1 MHPLPYAR
9 MDPAQR
15 PRLVAII
22 DNLRARIAEAR
33 TNGWLGEVQA
43 LQVSLDAAR
52 GKLTNLDRLSST
64 GPTNL
69 GIPTLRGSDR
79 DPATRS

>member
-1 MHPLPYAR
+1 MLR
-9 MDPAQR
+9 LDPAQR
-15 PRLVAII
+15 PRLVTII
-22 DNLRARIAEAR
+22 DNLQARITEAH

-43 LQVSLDAAR
+43 LQVSLDAAQ
-52 GKLTNLDRLSST
+52 GKLTNLDRLTST

-69 GIPTLRGSDR
+69 GIPALRGPDR

>member
-1 MHPLPYAR
+1 MLR
-9 MDPAQR
+9 VDPAQR

-22 DNLRARIAEAR
+22 DNLRDRITEAR

-52 GKLTNLDRLSST
+52 GKLANLDRLTST

-69 GIPTLRGSDR
+69 GIPVLRGPDR
-79 DPATRS
+79 DPAIRT